1 MFSFLSTLFFR
12 PGLGGRFKSNLGGGA
27 GRCSRAATRMARCL
41 AKALGRQRAQPARMP
56 FLAAADA
63 ASASVA

>member
-1 MFSFLSTLFFR
+1 MFSFLPTLFFR
-12 PGLGGRFKSNLGGGA
+12 PGLGGRFKSNLEGA